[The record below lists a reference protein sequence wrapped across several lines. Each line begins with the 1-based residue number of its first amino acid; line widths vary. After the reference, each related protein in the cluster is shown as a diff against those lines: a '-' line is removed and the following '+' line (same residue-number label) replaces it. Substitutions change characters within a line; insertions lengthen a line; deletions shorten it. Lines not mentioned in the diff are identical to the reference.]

1 MPGYLIWLNAR
12 LFEMKGLLKKTG
24 SLYVHCDW
32 YASHYIN
39 AGVERALLQVHCVLD
54 FGR

>member
-12 LFEMKGLLKKTG
+12 LFEMKGLLKKIG

-32 YASHYIN
+32 HASHYIEPGLNEHSYKN
-39 AGVERALLQVHCVLD
+39 AMYL
-54 FGR
+54 